1 MSIKMALVGN
11 PNCGKT
17 TMFNAMTGANQYVG
31 NWPGVTV
38 EKKEGKLKGYSD
50 VVVTDLPGIYSLSP
64 YTLEE
69 VVSRNYLINERPDAI
84 LNLVDATNLERN
96 LYLTTQVL
104 EMGIPVVVALNMMD
118 LVRKNGDQ
126 INAVKL
132 SEKLGCPVVEVSALK
147 GTGLKE
153 LYAKAVEM
161 AGALAVTA
169 LTVSDM
175 TVMVGL
181 GRETIAKMDDF
192 SGLLLPAMAALT
204 AATGGVSGA
213 AVRQGAT
220 VLCSSLLIR
229 GIDGLLVPLLY
240 AYIAAC
246 CAHAALGSDGLKK
259 LAALIKGTIV
269 FLLTAG
275 LLAFVGYLTASG
287 AIAGSADAAAVKAAK
302 MTISR
307 AIPVV
312 GGILSDA
319 AETVLAGAGVL
330 RGTVGVVGMLVV
342 LAICLT
348 PFLQLALH
356 YLTYKGAAALTG
368 TVAGPRLSGL
378 MDSLGGAFGLI
389 LGMTGSCALVLLFSI
404 VSAVSAVM
412 G

>member
-1 MSIKMALVGN
+1 MEAVWQIVALGLLGAVLAALLKKHT
-11 PNCGKT
+11 PELALLLAVAVCGAAALAAVRGVREVWAFLEDLLAAVEISSTLFLPLLKT
-17 TMFNAMTGANQYVG
+17 AGIA
-31 NWPGVTV
+31 
-38 EKKEGKLKGYSD
+38 
-50 VVVTDLPGIYSLSP
+50 VVTRIGADLC
-64 YTLEE
+64 
-69 VVSRNYLINERPDAI
+69 RDAGES
-84 LNLVDATNLERN
+84 A
-96 LYLTTQVL
+96 
-104 EMGIPVVVALNMMD
+104 VA
-118 LVRKNGDQ
+118 
-126 INAVKL
+126 
-132 SEKLGCPVVEVSALK
+132 S
-147 GTGLKE
+147 
-153 LYAKAVEM
+153 AVEM

-192 SGLLLPAMAALT
+192 SGLLLPAMATLT

-275 LLAFVGYLTASG
+275 LLVFVGYLTASG

-378 MDSLGGAFGLI
+378 MDNLGGAFGLI